1 MNNKYNIDE
10 TVYVVFENR
19 VQRGQIKQISQ
30 RWDKLIEYLVD
41 FNKSYHTYLEHHVYK
56 TFDEAL
62 ATLDKKKKKFQYI
75 GRWYKRVDTQD
86 NSNDG
91 NFYLMLS
98 YGDDIC
104 TYAVYDN
111 EYNFL
116 YTSDMTTAVEEVD

>member
-1 MNNKYNIDE
+1 MNNKYSIDE
-10 TVYVVFENR
+10 TVYVVFKDR
-19 VQRGQIKQISQ
+19 VQRGQIRQIAQ
-30 RWDKLIEYLVD
+30 RWDKQIEYFVD
-41 FNKSYHTYLEHHVYK
+41 FDKSYHTYLEQHVYK

-62 ATLDKKKKKFQYI
+62 ATLDKETKRRQYI
-75 GRWYKRVDTQD
+75 GRWYKRIDTCD

-91 NFYLMLS
+91 YLYLMLS
-98 YGDDIC
+98 YGDDVC